1 MSELDFEQDGMPS
14 HRQLE
19 NFIEADDYDIDDEDA
34 QELIELLEIEA
45 FDEDPEDLDVVDT
58 DDLN

>member
-34 QELIELLEIEA
+34 QELIELLEI
-45 FDEDPEDLDVVDT
+45 
-58 DDLN
+58 